1 MQSVKIK
8 EKESKALSKKHLL
21 LNARKTDKIF
31 DADQENLLFEICYG
45 NTLDSA
51 FLLKEFPSESRR
63 CKKLEN
69 VENTLLTENKLNQIS
84 VLMTNILRTFELN
97 KKR

>member
-21 LNARKTDKIF
+21 LNARKADKILV
-31 DADQENLLFEICYG
+31 ADQENLLFEICYG

-51 FLLKEFPSESRR
+51 FLLKDFPLESRL
-63 CKKLEN
+63 CKKLDN
-69 VENTLLTENKLNQIS
+69 VENIIVTEKKLNQIFS
-84 VLMTNILRTFELN
+84 VNDEHFANLRIE
-97 KKR
+97 